1 MSIQTT
7 KNNVKKIPIE
17 FKVGFLF
24 LLAVGLF
31 IWGLNFLKGTDM
43 FGQKRIFYAVYEKVE
58 GLEPANK
65 VKVSGLNIGQ
75 VRHLDFIPGSS
86 QIYAELYI
94 KSDIPIPKNSV
105 ARIYSTD
112 LLGGKAI
119 EIVIGDSKELS
130 LPGDTLASEME
141 QSIRDQVNEQVEPI
155 RKKALALINSVDS
168 LLISF
173 QSVFSEANQDNFATT
188 FENIRF
194 SILSIRNATSTM
206 DSIIDNEKNR
216 IDNIM
221 ANIERITFN
230 LKENNQQITN
240 ILRNVS
246 NISDSLAAAELPQTI
261 RDAQVAL
268 ANLKEI
274 SDKINRGEG
283 TMGQI
288 MTNDTL
294 YYNLQ
299 QSTENLNKLLED
311 LRLNPKRY
319 VKFSMF

>member
-1 MSIQTT
+1 M
-7 KNNVKKIPIE
+7 KKVPIE

-24 LLAVGLF
+24 LAAVGLF
-31 IWGLNFLKGTDM
+31 IWGLNFLKGTDI
-43 FGQKRIFYAVYEKVE
+43 FGQKRIFYAVYDHVE

-75 VRHLDFIPGSS
+75 VKTLGFIPGTSL
-86 QIYAELYI
+86 IFAELYI
-94 KSDIPIPKNSV
+94 KNEIPIPKNSI
-105 ARIYSTD
+105 ARVYSTD

-119 EIVIGDSKELS
+119 EIILGDAEELAK
-130 LPGDTLASEME
+130 PGDTLISEME
-141 QSIRDQVNEQVEPI
+141 QSIREQVNEQVEPI
-155 RKKALALINSVDS
+155 RKKALALINTVDS
-168 LLISF
+168 LLMNI
-173 QSVFSEANQDNFATT
+173 QSVFTEDNQNNLATS
-188 FENIRF
+188 FENIRYTIQ
-194 SILSIRNATSTM
+194 SIKSATSTL
-206 DSIIDNEKNR
+206 DTILTSEKSR

-221 ANIERITFN
+221 GNIERISYN

-246 NISDSLAAAELPQTI
+246 TISDSLAVSELPQTL
-261 RDAQVAL
+261 RDAQAAM

-274 SDKINRGEG
+274 SDKLNRGEG
-283 TMGQI
+283 SMGQLL
-288 MTNDTL
+288 TNDTL
-294 YYNLQ
+294 YFNLQ

>member
-1 MSIQTT
+1 M
-7 KNNVKKIPIE
+7 KKIPIE

-24 LLAVGLF
+24 LIAVGLF
-31 IWGLNFLKGTDM
+31 IWGVNFLKGTDM

-119 EIVIGDSKELS
+119 EIVIGDSKELA

-206 DSIIDNEKNR
+206 DSIIGNEKNR

-221 ANIERITFN
+221 GNIERITFN

-294 YYNLQ
+294 YFNLQ